1 MFGSVIMFYDQ
12 NKVCCWLEGD
22 SGCSQFIFVICR
34 VDLGT
39 ISLLGSVGFYC
50 VIIVVVVVIV
60 VVITTIIVLIDF
72 HVLTLQRILSRRKH
86 CFWNINLVLSISVF
100 PVSEKNA
107 NYVDDWCLGHLLQG
121 MCYRCMN
128 KPAESLESLL
138 KAVNRSVVIYNI
150 LFSPFKLNFMN

>member
-1 MFGSVIMFYDQ
+1 MKVFMFGSVIMFYDQ

-39 ISLLGSVGFYC
+39 ISLLGSAGFYC

-86 CFWNINLVLSISVF
+86 CF
-100 PVSEKNA
+100 
-107 NYVDDWCLGHLLQG
+107 
-121 MCYRCMN
+121 
-128 KPAESLESLL
+128 
-138 KAVNRSVVIYNI
+138 
-150 LFSPFKLNFMN
+150 